1 MGICKIKEYKN
12 TLSSLLEAAKI
23 CLSRQLGC
31 VTAATQGKGGRN
43 SSERVGS
50 WAATVPVPL
59 CDQVLLA
66 TVW

>member
-31 VTAATQGKGGRN
+31 IPAATQGKGGRN
-43 SSERVGS
+43 CSEHVGS
-50 WAATVPVPL
+50 WGATVLL
-59 CDQVLLA
+59 CGQVLLA
-66 TVW
+66 TAW